1 MKLLGLVKI
10 MMFKNILDDLNISKN
25 DFFYLLILTVFSIL
39 ITYTLINF
47 NQALGIYCS
56 DVFIYLSNSL
66 VFAGYESS
74 ILYLYLSPVICILT
88 AILFKLGFLSEAS
101 LYLVTGIF
109 CILANI
115 GIYVLL
121 KNKFSSLL
129 SLCGAFLFGSFSL
142 TLLWWAN
149 GTLDVPAVAL
159 SIWTVIFIL
168 LAVDKDSKYYMIAIP
183 LFVLAV
189 FTRYTALFLLPL
201 ILLYYLSKHDFFTNL
216 DLLIVDRQEFSRK
229 LKSYIKSEEF
239 RNILKSFAIAFM
251 LVVLF
256 SATILAYGSNL
267 SFLTQSSTFASGSK
281 GEVIDNAYTTDTF
294 FYLHDFPNFLYSDY
308 VSFDNVIPVLNGSN
322 PMSFFLIGLFAVGI
336 LLSGYKL
343 INAERKGESKYKYLV
358 WILFVVLLV
367 ISILSFKINSLITIT
382 LILIDLVIL
391 FSYFRKIG
399 IDREIY
405 STDIFMLAWFLV
417 YFIFFTFLNIKV
429 NRYIITVF
437 PAFIYFVIYALNEIL
452 DLSGKF
458 EFFEFKK
465 QNLLKIIPILLIVF
479 CIFSAFTFTST
490 VHYNEDFNKNK
501 VIADYLTEYDSDYMS
516 KDVAVFKQRPY
527 NWFLR
532 MYTIPVTDN
541 QLDYLES
548 SNITYYISDGNFNLS
563 NYTMIYQKEGLYL
576 YERIN

>member
-168 LAVDKDSKYYMIAIP
+168 LAVDNDSKYYMIAIP

-322 PMSFFLIGLFAVGI
+322 PMSFFLIGLFAAGI

-405 STDIFMLAWFLV
+405 STDIFMLAWLLV

-479 CIFSAFTFTST
+479 CIFSAFTCRLL
-490 VHYNEDFNKNK
+490 N
-501 VIADYLTEYDSDYMS
+501 
-516 KDVAVFKQRPY
+516 
-527 NWFLR
+527 
-532 MYTIPVTDN
+532 
-541 QLDYLES
+541 
-548 SNITYYISDGNFNLS
+548 
-563 NYTMIYQKEGLYL
+563 
-576 YERIN
+576 RI

>member
-1 MKLLGLVKI
+1 
-10 MMFKNILDDLNISKN
+10 MMFKNILEDLNISKN
-25 DFFYLLILTVFSIL
+25 DFFYLFILTVFSIL

-47 NQALGIYCS
+47 NQTLGIYCS

-109 CILANI
+109 CIFANI
-115 GIYVLL
+115 GIYALL

-142 TLLWWAN
+142 SLLWWAN

-159 SIWTVIFIL
+159 SIWTIIFTI
-168 LAVDKDSKYYMIAIP
+168 LAVDKDSKYYLIAFP
-183 LFVLAV
+183 FFVLAV

-216 DLLIVDRQEFSRK
+216 DLLIVDRQELSRK

-239 RNILKSFAIAFM
+239 RNILKSFAIAFV

-294 FYLHDFPNFLYSDY
+294 FYLHDFRNFLYSDY

-343 INAERKGESKYKYLV
+343 VNAKRKGESKYKYLV
-358 WILFVVLLV
+358 WALFVVLLI
-367 ISILSFKINSLITIT
+367 ISILSFKVNSLITIT
-382 LILIDLVIL
+382 IILIDLVIM

-405 STDIFMLAWFLV
+405 STDILMLAWFLV

-429 NRYIITVF
+429 NRYIITAF
-437 PAFIYFVIYALNEIL
+437 PAFIYFVIYALNDIL

-458 EFFEFKK
+458 EFLEFKK
-465 QNLLKIIPILLIVF
+465 QNILKIIPIILIVF

-532 MYTIPVTDN
+532 MYTIPLTDD

-548 SNITYYISDGNFNLS
+548 SNITYYIADGNFNLS

-576 YERIN
+576 YERNN

>member
-1 MKLLGLVKI
+1 
-10 MMFKNILDDLNISKN
+10 MMFKNILEDLNISKN
-25 DFFYLLILTVFSIL
+25 DFLYLFILTVFSIL

-47 NQALGIYCS
+47 NQTLGIYCS
-56 DVFIYLSNSL
+56 DVFIYLSNAL

-88 AILFKLGFLSEAS
+88 AILFKLGFLSEVS

-109 CILANI
+109 CIFANI
-115 GIYVLL
+115 GIYALL

-159 SIWTVIFIL
+159 SIWTIIFII
-168 LAVDKDSKYYMIAIP
+168 LAVDKDSKYYMMAFP
-183 LFVLAV
+183 FFVLAV

-201 ILLYYLSKHDFFTNL
+201 ILLYYLSNHDFFTNL
-216 DLLIVDRQEFSRK
+216 DLLIINRHEFSIK
-229 LKSYIKSEEF
+229 LKSYLRSDEF
-239 RNILKSFAIAFM
+239 RNILKSFAIAFV
-251 LVVLF
+251 LVMLF

-308 VSFDNVIPVLNGSN
+308 VSFDNVIPILNGSN
-322 PMSFFLIGLFAVGI
+322 PMSLFLIGLFAIGI
-336 LLSGYKL
+336 ILFGYKL
-343 INAERKGESKYKYLV
+343 INAKRKGESKYKHLV
-358 WILFVVLLV
+358 GILFVVLLV

-382 LILIDLVIL
+382 IMLIDLVIL

-405 STDIFMLAWFLV
+405 STDIFMLAWLLV

-532 MYTIPVTDN
+532 MYTIPVTDD

>member
-1 MKLLGLVKI
+1 

-25 DFFYLLILTVFSIL
+25 DFFYLSILTIFSIL
-39 ITYTLINF
+39 ITYAFINF
-47 NQALGIYCS
+47 NQVLGIYCS

-66 VFAGYESS
+66 VFAGYQSS
-74 ILYLYLSPVICILT
+74 VLYLYLSPVICILT

-101 LYLVTGIF
+101 LYLITGIF
-109 CILANI
+109 CIFANM
-115 GIYVLL
+115 GIYMLL

-159 SIWTVIFIL
+159 SIWTIIFTI
-168 LAVDKDSKYYMIAIP
+168 LAVDKDSKYYMLSIP
-183 LFVLAV
+183 FFVLAV

-216 DLLIVDRQEFSRK
+216 DLLIITRQEFSIK

-239 RNILKSFAIAFM
+239 RNILKSCAIAF
-251 LVVLF
+251 VLLIIF

-294 FYLHDFPNFLYSDY
+294 FYLHDFPNFLFSDY
-308 VSFDNVIPVLNGSN
+308 VSFDNVIPVLNGSS
-322 PMSFFLIGLFAVGI
+322 PMSFFLIGLFAIGI
-336 LLSGYKL
+336 FLFGYKL
-343 INAERKGESKYKYLV
+343 INVKGKGKSKHNYLV
-358 WILFVVLLV
+358 GILFIALLV
-367 ISILSFKINSLITIT
+367 ISILCFKINSIITIT
-382 LILIDLVIL
+382 IILIDLVML
-391 FSYFRKIG
+391 FAFFKKIG

-405 STDIFMLAWFLV
+405 SMDVLMLAWLLV

-429 NRYIITVF
+429 NRYIITAF
-437 PAFIYFVIYALNEIL
+437 PAFIYFVIYALSEIL
-452 DLSGKF
+452 DLSNKF
-458 EFFEFKK
+458 ELFEFKK
-465 QNLLKIIPILLIVF
+465 QNILKIIPIILIVF

-516 KDVAVFKQRPY
+516 KDVAVSNQRSY
-527 NWFLR
+527 NWFLKK
-532 MYTIPVTDN
+532 YTIPLTDD

-548 SNITYYISDGNFNLS
+548 SNITYYISDDNFNLS

>member
-1 MKLLGLVKI
+1 

-25 DFFYLLILTVFSIL
+25 DFFYLSILTIFSIL
-39 ITYTLINF
+39 ITYALINF
-47 NQALGIYCS
+47 NQVLGIYCS

-66 VFAGYESS
+66 VFAGYQSS
-74 ILYLYLSPVICILT
+74 VLYLYLSPVICILT

-101 LYLVTGIF
+101 LYLITGIF
-109 CILANI
+109 CIFANM
-115 GIYVLL
+115 GIYMLL

-159 SIWTVIFIL
+159 SIWTIIFTI
-168 LAVDKDSKYYMIAIP
+168 LAVDKDSKYYMLSIP
-183 LFVLAV
+183 FFVLAV

-216 DLLIVDRQEFSRK
+216 DLLIINRQEFSIK

-239 RNILKSFAIAFM
+239 RNILKSCAIAF
-251 LVVLF
+251 VLLIIF

-294 FYLHDFPNFLYSDY
+294 FYLHDFPNFLFSDY
-308 VSFDNVIPVLNGSN
+308 VSFDNVIPVLNGSS
-322 PMSFFLIGLFAVGI
+322 PMSFFLIGLFAIGI
-336 LLSGYKL
+336 FLFGYKL
-343 INAERKGESKYKYLV
+343 INVKGKGKSKNNYLV
-358 WILFVVLLV
+358 GILFIALLV
-367 ISILSFKINSLITIT
+367 ISILCFKINSIITIT
-382 LILIDLVIL
+382 IILIDLVML
-391 FSYFRKIG
+391 FAFFKKIG

-405 STDIFMLAWFLV
+405 SMDVLMLAWLLV

-429 NRYIITVF
+429 NRYIITAF
-437 PAFIYFVIYALNEIL
+437 PAFIYFVIYALSEIL
-452 DLSGKF
+452 DLSNKF
-458 EFFEFKK
+458 ELFEFKK
-465 QNLLKIIPILLIVF
+465 QNILKIIPIILIVF

-516 KDVAVFKQRPY
+516 KDVAVSNQRSY
-527 NWFLR
+527 NWFLKK
-532 MYTIPVTDN
+532 YTIPLTDD

-548 SNITYYISDGNFNLS
+548 SNITYYISDDNFNLS

>member
-168 LAVDKDSKYYMIAIP
+168 LAVDNDSKYYMIAIP

-322 PMSFFLIGLFAVGI
+322 PMSFFLIGLFAAGI

-405 STDIFMLAWFLV
+405 STDIFMLAWLLV
-417 YFIFFTFLNIKV
+417 YFIL
-429 NRYIITVF
+429 TVF

-532 MYTIPVTDN
+532 MYTIPITDDR
-541 QLDYLES
+541 LDYLES